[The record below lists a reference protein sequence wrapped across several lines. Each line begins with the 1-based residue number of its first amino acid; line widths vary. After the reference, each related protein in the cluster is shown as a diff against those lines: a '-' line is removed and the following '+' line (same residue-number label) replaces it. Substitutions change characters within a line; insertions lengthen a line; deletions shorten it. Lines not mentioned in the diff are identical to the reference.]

1 MSTPVPGR
9 MRARDLDRAHTASVL
24 DAAYAEGQLGADE
37 YHDRIAQ
44 AGAAKTVGDLSA
56 LVDDLQTPS
65 AASTGRPRDPAAE
78 PAGRPAGD
86 PACTTMNSVELCSRA
101 IRVSAWCASGDSANP
116 VEAPR
121 IDGIAGRGRS
131 SG

>member
-65 AASTGRPRDPAAE
+65 AASTAGPRGPAA
-78 PAGRPAGD
+78 RPAGA
-86 PACTTMNSVELCSRA
+86 PA
-101 IRVSAWCASGDSANP
+101 GP
-116 VEAPR
+116 
-121 IDGIAGRGRS
+121 GAGSRGRPGDAADGVCRS
-131 SG
+131 STRADRSPTVFA

>member
-65 AASTGRPRDPAAE
+65 AASTAGPRDPAAE
-78 PAGRPAGD
+78 PAGARGGD
-86 PACTTMNSVELCSRA
+86 P
-101 IRVSAWCASGDSANP
+101 GGP
-116 VEAPR
+116 P
-121 IDGIAGRGRS
+121 GP
-131 SG
+131 

>member
-65 AASTGRPRDPAAE
+65 AAST
-78 PAGRPAGD
+78 AGAGD
-86 PACTTMNSVELCSRA
+86 PGPEP
-101 IRVSAWCASGDSANP
+101 GG
-116 VEAPR
+116 AP
-121 IDGIAGRGRS
+121 GPAPAGHPAPPPPQPPPRPQ
-131 SG
+131 